1 MPIVVIPNNTSPY
14 LLLTVLAAVSYPEPP
29 SQGILYTASN
39 GDRWDNIAY
48 AMYGD
53 PTQVEELIQNNPAV
67 PVGDYVATGTQLFV
81 PLIEVSTTSSPTTPW
96 G

>member
-1 MPIVVIPNNTSPY
+1 MT
-14 LLLTVLAAVSYPEPP
+14 YPTPP
-29 SQGILYTASN
+29 SQGLLYTAK

-53 PTQVEELIQNNPAV
+53 PTQVESLIQNNPGV
-67 PVGDYVATGTQLFV
+67 PVADYVAAGTPLFV
-81 PLIEVSTTSSPTTPW
+81 PLIEVSTTSTSSTPW